1 MAAHTI
7 LVYDGHC
14 GSCGWFARLVK
25 SLDSEDQIELR
36 TLQDREVE
44 AKLRPRLGDGYEA
57 SFHLLDES
65 TGEVQSGEKAL
76 PALARLLPAVAPFA
90 QAGFSLPLVRRFPGF
105 AYRAAAAARACAL
118 PGTRA

>member
-1 MAAHTI
+1 MAAHTV
-7 LVYDGHC
+7 LVYDGLC

-25 SLDSEDQIELR
+25 SLDSAGQIELR

-44 AKLRPRLGDGYEA
+44 KQLRPRLGDAYDA
-57 SFHLLDES
+57 SFHLLDVS

-90 QAGFSLPLVRRFPGF
+90 QAGFALPLVRRIPGF
-105 AYRAAAAARACAL
+105 AYRAAAAARSCAL
-118 PGTRA
+118 PRTRA